1 MKVKELI
8 KMLSKV
14 NLESEV
20 FFEEDGCN
28 QGGESEIVPLG
39 FKCMYGDDKELTI
52 VLEEN

>member
-8 KMLSKV
+8 KMLKKL

-28 QGGESEIVPLG
+28 QGGEFKAFPLR
-39 FKCMYGDDKELTI
+39 FKWMYGDDKELTI